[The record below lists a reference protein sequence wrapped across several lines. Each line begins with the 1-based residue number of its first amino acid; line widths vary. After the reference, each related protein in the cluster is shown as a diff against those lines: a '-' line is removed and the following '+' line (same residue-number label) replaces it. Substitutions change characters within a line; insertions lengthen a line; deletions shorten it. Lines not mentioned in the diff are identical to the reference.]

1 MAQLSPEAFWQISE
15 SKLVNLLDK
24 GLLFSRMRLIRF
36 YAPSF
41 MPYKTSH
48 YRSSPTDFP
57 TISVTGKA
65 CALKCK
71 HCEGKVLET
80 MYPAATPE
88 KLFRLCSRLKADG
101 ALGCLISG
109 GCQPNGAVPLER
121 FVEAIER
128 VKRELS
134 LTVFVHTGII
144 DFFMAEKLKNAGVD
158 AALIDIIGADETINE
173 IYGLN
178 LTVSD
183 YDASLR
189 ALSEAGVVFVPHV
202 IVGL

>member
-1 MAQLSPEAFWQISE
+1 MTKLSPENIWQMSE
-15 SKLVNLLDK
+15 GELASLLDE
-24 GLLFSRMRLIRF
+24 GLLSSKVRLIRF

-41 MPYKTSH
+41 MHYKTSH
-48 YRSSPTDFP
+48 FCSSPTDFP

-71 HCEGKVLET
+71 HCGGKVLET

-183 YDASLR
+183 
-189 ALSEAGVVFVPHV
+189 
-202 IVGL
+202 